1 MAEVEWAE
9 SAETGAHEVFSE
21 IFGQHCFI
29 SASKKIIDLWML
41 FALVIDLLGPQQLYP
56 NNDENK
62 LI

>member
-41 FALVIDLLGPQQLYP
+41 FALVIDLHGPQHLSP
-56 NNDENK
+56 NIDENK